1 MHRMRRKSPTK
12 HRSPLTIACEEI
24 VQHGCVIARISIGII
39 SPAHIV
45 GLSVIACCLWEISVI
60 DIIVSVSDCDV
71 IIPSRA
77 ADL

>member
-12 HRSPLTIACEEI
+12 HRNPLTIACEEI
-24 VQHGCVIARISIGII
+24 VQHGFVIARISIGII
-39 SPAHIV
+39 SLAHIA
-45 GLSVIACCLWEISVI
+45 GLSAIACCLWESSDI